1 MVPYGETLRDRMKL
15 NIFAAAIVVVIT
27 TLSACD
33 AQSTGTAKTQ
43 ATPSDKFTAADIA
56 KLKWLEGTWRGMDGD
71 KPFFE
76 RYALDGT
83 TLVVETLEDGSLSKV
98 TDTSRFELINGQF
111 CKTEGN
117 RRSAASQ
124 ITDTFVQFVPASG
137 GGNSFRFQHQP
148 DGTWNAILE
157 WPGGANRAAG
167 SKTYHMEPWP
177 KAAR

>member
-1 MVPYGETLRDRMKL
+1 MKVYAT
-15 NIFAAAIVVVIT
+15 AAAIILVIAM
-27 TLSACD
+27 LSACD
-33 AQSTGTAKTQ
+33 AQSTGTTRPQ
-43 ATPSDKFTAADIA
+43 AAASDKFTPADVA

-76 RYALDGT
+76 RYSLDGT

-98 TDTSRFELINGQF
+98 TDTSRFELKDGQF
-111 CKTEGN
+111 GRTEGN
-117 RRSAASQ
+117 RRSAASE
-124 ITDTFVQFVPASG
+124 ITDTFVQFVPVSG

-157 WPGGANRAAG
+157 WPASANRAAG

-177 KAAR
+177 KPAK